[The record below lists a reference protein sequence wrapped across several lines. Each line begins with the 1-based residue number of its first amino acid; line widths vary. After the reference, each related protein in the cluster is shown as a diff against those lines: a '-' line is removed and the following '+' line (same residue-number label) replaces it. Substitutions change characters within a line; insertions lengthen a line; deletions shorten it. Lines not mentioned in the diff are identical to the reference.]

1 MYNYQA
7 KLVFKQY
14 IPKKLELGML
24 FVRFIEGNP
33 HLFEIDRVIF
43 TLEDHVKDY
52 GYPVEMYIV
61 EEENYDDIIATPEEI
76 GWFDECEEC
85 DSLIEFSL
93 KQANYIL
100 SEYDGLLEIQIDEDS
115 FDEDEQIIP
124 IYVEEK
130 VIIKYLD
137 ENEESL

>member
-7 KLVFKQY
+7 KLALRHY
-14 IPKKLELGML
+14 IPTKLEVGML
-24 FVRFIEGNP
+24 FLIQVDGSPQLI
-33 HLFEIDRVIF
+33 
-43 TLEDHVKDY
+43 TLINVWTDY
-52 GYPVEMYIV
+52 DIYIKQFGYPVEMYIV
-61 EEENYDDIIATPEEI
+61 EENDESDIICNPEDI

>member
-7 KLVFKQY
+7 KLVLKQY
-14 IPKKLELGML
+14 IPKQLDFGML
-24 FVRFIEGNP
+24 FIMMVEDNPQIIE
-33 HLFEIDRVIF
+33 LTDRWYTDESVISQ
-43 TLEDHVKDY
+43 Y

-61 EEENYDDIIATPEEI
+61 EENDESDIICNPEDI
-76 GWFDECEEC
+76 GWFDEGEES

-115 FDEDEQIIP
+115 FDEDESVIP
-124 IYVEEK
+124 IYVDQK
-130 VIIKYLD
+130 VIIKYIDDD
-137 ENEESL
+137 ELI